1 MKLYLPNA
9 KQVMEQTSSV
19 QMEVD
24 ILGKK
29 ASSHLHPF
37 LCNVYKLKKEMC
49 GLMLVSKCK
58 N

>member
-1 MKLYLPNA
+1 
-9 KQVMEQTSSV
+9 
-19 QMEVD
+19 MEVD